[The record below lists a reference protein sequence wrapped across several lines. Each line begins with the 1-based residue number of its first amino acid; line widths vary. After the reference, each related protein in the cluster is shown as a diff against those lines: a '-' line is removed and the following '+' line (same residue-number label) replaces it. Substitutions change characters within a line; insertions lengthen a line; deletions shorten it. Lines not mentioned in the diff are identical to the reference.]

1 LPSFIIISKDLKDI
15 LVGISLFNN
24 ADFFA
29 AHDFFEEMW
38 VESNREDRLFFQGL
52 TQISV
57 GCFHLICK
65 NYKGAFSQFTKGTD
79 KLNDFLPSYK
89 NVDIEDLI
97 KNTEV
102 LINDLKDF
110 SSNQVLEIDLK
121 KIPRIKL
128 KQ

>member
-1 LPSFIIISKDLKDI
+1 MPSFIIISKDLKDI
-15 LVGISLFNN
+15 LVGIGLFNN

-65 NYKGAFSQFTKGTD
+65 NYKGAFSQFTKGTS
-79 KLNDFLPSYK
+79 KLKNFLPSYR
-89 NVDIEDLI
+89 NVDIEDFI

-102 LINDLKDF
+102 LINDLTDF
-110 SSNQVLEIDLK
+110 SSNQIFEIDLK